1 VHKTFRLLCRRAGL
15 EDARVPGRPRLHDL
29 RHTFAVRS
37 LLDWYAAGVDVQ
49 ARLAWLS
56 TYMGHVE
63 PSSTYWYLSAAPELM
78 AVAAE
83 RLAAALGELS

>member
-1 VHKTFRLLCRRAGL
+1 M
-15 EDARVPGRPRLHDL
+15 PGRPRIHDL
-29 RHTFAVRS
+29 RHAFAVRT
-37 LLDWYAAGVDVQ
+37 LLDWYATGVDVQ
-49 ARLAWLS
+49 ARLSWLS

-83 RLAAALGELS
+83 RLACALGELP